1 MIGKLKHDLLFAQK
15 DVMKQPLSLMANV
28 KFVWSLLHKGQAQNA
43 VKAFDVLIKKVEM
56 GLIQLDDP
64 SNKEF

>member
-28 KFVWSLLHKGQAQNA
+28 KFVWSLLHKGLAQNA

-56 GLIQLDDP
+56 GFIQLDDP